1 MQKTRGGYA
10 EVKAADLLVGRSGV
24 DAVGRGVGL
33 GLGAGRRAS
42 GASRSRSR
50 ALSLA
55 LVSAVV
61 SAAIGIGAS
70 PALATPATFDS
81 GWGFDAA
88 GLGGLPQVSI
98 GASTPLL
105 AAGESGAFP
114 NLDVA
119 FTGSTQICVLAP
131 GSQTCRGANPPLTG
145 PFSVLVS
152 LTVDVL
158 NPSVTGSFTLMLTS
172 LVGGLGYTPSDVAIE
187 LSPAVPG
194 SLNTSAVPGFVW
206 NGGFTPFVRVHD
218 VANAP
223 ASIYDYI
230 GWTVHDGSTV
240 TFRYDVL
247 TGLKS
252 GAYPKFSANVVP
264 VVVPE
269 PAGAL
274 LVGLGLALL
283 VTGGGRSRTG
293 D

>member
-1 MQKTRGGYA
+1 MAR
-10 EVKAADLLVGRSGV
+10 AAALA
-24 DAVGRGVGL
+24 AV
-33 GLGAGRRAS
+33 
-42 GASRSRSR
+42 
-50 ALSLA
+50 LSLGVAFA
-55 LVSAVV
+55 L
-61 SAAIGIGAS
+61 AS
-70 PALATPATFDS
+70 PALATPASFNS
-81 GWGFDAA
+81 GWGFNPA
-88 GLGGLPQVSI
+88 GLGGLPQVSF
-98 GASTPLL
+98 GASTPFL
-105 AAGESGAFP
+105 AAGESGAFA

-131 GSQTCRGANPPLTG
+131 GSATCRGANPPLSG

-187 LSPAVPG
+187 LSPAVPA

-206 NGGFTPFVRVHD
+206 NGGFTPFVRIHD
-218 VANAP
+218 VTGAP

-230 GWTVHDGSTV
+230 GWTVQDGSVV

-247 TGLKS
+247 TGLEN
-252 GAYPKFSANVVP
+252 GAYPKFSANAVP

-269 PAGAL
+269 PGIVS

-283 VTGGGRSRTG
+283 SRRGARGRRAA